1 MTTATLVLGLLLS
14 AVLLLSG
21 CIQSVNLPSGVEAGP
36 NYTMTIQIACPNLT
50 DTRGTLAIRIPTGWT
65 VKSATYTGAVS
76 GTIHKSNNIISYFST
91 TWEALPPDSSHNGHK
106 PGYSWWAGY
115 TNPETPGGG
124 ATATVTIVVDT
135 HDVSGSFFLL
145 DFITG
150 ITDKTAPE
158 DPAQNAGGA
167 NWQSGTGAGLDPPGF
182 RLDQPVTL
190 LPASIPS
197 VISSDPAEGASG
209 VPVSKAATVTF
220 SEAMDQANITTAN
233 LQIFS
238 SGSSTP
244 LPATVSYNAASHV
257 ATIDP
262 TNPLAYSAQYMVR
275 VDSGVTDLV
284 GHTMAGN
291 LLGSLHH
298 RRPNG
303 CEPHGPHSGAG
314 RRRSVGRHQRDR
326 HLRPGHGRRHHHR
339 LLLQPEEGGLGDGR
353 TGLGEL
359 QLSLQDRHV
368 GPDRRP
374 GGRRPI

>member
-1 MTTATLVLGLLLS
+1 MPWLLLQRLPGTHRRSKLEIASESGGETRSLAGNSYRRLERGAHMKSAASRMTTATLVLGLLLS
-14 AVLLLSG
+14 VVLLLSG

-91 TWEALPPDSSHNGHK
+91 TWEALPLDSSHNGHK

-190 LPASIPS
+190 LPATIPS
-197 VISSDPAEGASG
+197 VLSSDPAEGATG
-209 VPVSKAATVTF
+209 VPV
-220 SEAMDQANITTAN
+220 
-233 LQIFS
+233 
-238 SGSSTP
+238 
-244 LPATVSYNAASHV
+244 
-257 ATIDP
+257 
-262 TNPLAYSAQYMVR
+262 
-275 VDSGVTDLV
+275 
-284 GHTMAGN
+284 
-291 LLGSLHH
+291 
-298 RRPNG
+298 RRP
-303 CEPHGPHSGAG
+303 
-314 RRRSVGRHQRDR
+314 
-326 HLRPGHGRRHHHR
+326 RP
-339 LLLQPEEGGLGDGR
+339 
-353 TGLGEL
+353 
-359 QLSLQDRHV
+359 
-368 GPDRRP
+368 
-374 GGRRPI
+374 